1 MPRKPTETK
10 KFEAI
15 LDQVTF
21 LPTEDQKRLKAKYW
35 TRRGKLLPT
44 DARPAPAEIRMLT
57 KNDDITKY
65 WDIKGFKEWFCND
78 KEFSENME
86 YIAGV
91 AQQKLLDILS
101 NSEAGDS
108 ALIAAVKLSMEAAGK
123 LQKTGGKDEVLDP
136 TKDMKEEEL
145 KEMIINLLPT
155 LFPEYKLTKSK
166 DDDEE
171 LQ

>member
-15 LDQVTF
+15 LDQVIF
-21 LPTEDQKRLKAKYW
+21 LPSEAQKKLKDKYW
-35 TRRGKLLPT
+35 TRRGKLMPT

-57 KNDDITKY
+57 KSDDITIW

-78 KEFSENME
+78 KEFQENME
-86 YIAGV
+86 YTARKG
-91 AQQKLLDILS
+91 QEKLLEMLN

-108 ALIAAVKLSMEAAGK
+108 AMLGAIKLSLEGAGK
-123 LQKTGGKDEVLDP
+123 LVKSSGKDDVIDP
-136 TKDMKEEEL
+136 TKDMKEDEL
-145 KEMIINLLPT
+145 KEMILGLLPT
-155 LFPEYKLTKSK
+155 LFPNYKLTKTSE
-166 DDDEE
+166 DED